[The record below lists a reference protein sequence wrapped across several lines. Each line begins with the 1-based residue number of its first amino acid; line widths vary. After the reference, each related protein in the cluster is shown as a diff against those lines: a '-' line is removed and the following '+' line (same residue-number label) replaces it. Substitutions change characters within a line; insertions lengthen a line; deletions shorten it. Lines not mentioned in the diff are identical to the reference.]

1 MEVTGK
7 IISILP
13 EERFNNARCEIVI
26 NGFVIKTNGQFSHD
40 IAFTVFGAEKWE
52 KLKQYIQENANVQV
66 LFDVTSRQY
75 KGEKWFTQCNAYMV
89 RPIGGHRND
98 VVTNGEL
105 LDNNDTQYANNEDS
119 ALPF

>member
-13 EERFNNARCEIVI
+13 EEKFSSSRGEIVI

-89 RPIGGHRND
+89 RTIGAQRND
-98 VVTNGEL
+98 DVTN
-105 LDNNDTQYANNEDS
+105 DDTQYTNNEDS
-119 ALPF
+119 ALPY